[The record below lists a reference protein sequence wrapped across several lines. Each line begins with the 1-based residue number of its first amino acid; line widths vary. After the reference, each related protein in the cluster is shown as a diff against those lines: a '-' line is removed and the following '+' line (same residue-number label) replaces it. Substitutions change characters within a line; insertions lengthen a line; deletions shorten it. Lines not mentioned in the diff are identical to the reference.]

1 MSGGSRCVTG
11 LIQGTGASLA
21 VTKVG
26 FKPRYVRVVN
36 LDDPGALEHFEGMA
50 SAHGF
55 KHVDGT
61 QTAITSLGITLTNT
75 GFTLGADTDINV
87 DGEQLAYV
95 CWD

>member
-11 LIQGTGASLA
+11 LLQGTGASMA

-26 FKPRYVRVVN
+26 FKPRYIRVVN
-36 LDDPGALEHFEGMA
+36 LDDPSALEFMEGMTD
-50 SAHGF
+50 AHGF
-55 KHVDGT
+55 KHIDGT
-61 QTAITSLGITLTNT
+61 QSHITSLGITPTNT